1 MNMPNYGI
9 VKNNGKNKQGK
20 NKDIHTKNNT
30 HSKQGKRKR
39 RVDKRGK
46 ECQGEIKRRKGIL
59 VGRAAS
65 PLSRDIFTMLCF

>member
-9 VKNNGKNKQGK
+9 VKKTAKTNKAK
-20 NKDIHTKNNT
+20 TKTYKRRTTHTVNKAKE
-30 HSKQGKRKR
+30 KR

-65 PLSRDIFTMLCF
+65 PLSKDIFALLRF

>member
-20 NKDIHTKNNT
+20 KQTRQKTKIYKRRTTHTVNKAKE
-30 HSKQGKRKR
+30 KR

-46 ECQGEIKRRKGIL
+46 ECQKEKKG
-59 VGRAAS
+59 AKEY
-65 PLSRDIFTMLCF
+65 